1 MAFFG
6 TWLFGGRLGSLN
18 FLSTIGHTFLKALL
32 WPFLALNFFF
42 GGGLGTFDFFCQ
54 HSIHFKAL
62 LA

>member
-32 WPFLALNFFF
+32 WPFLALNFFLE
-42 GGGLGTFDFFCQ
+42 GALALLMFFVNIG
-54 HSIHFKAL
+54 IHFEAL